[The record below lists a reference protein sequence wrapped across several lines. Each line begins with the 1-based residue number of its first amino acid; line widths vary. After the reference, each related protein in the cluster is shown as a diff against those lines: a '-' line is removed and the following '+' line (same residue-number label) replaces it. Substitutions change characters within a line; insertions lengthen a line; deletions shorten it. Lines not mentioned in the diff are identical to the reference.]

1 MPILARVTLPVVN
14 IAIVDDHPMVRDAL
28 GQLISTR
35 ERLRVAGTAGNLK
48 EAFDVLDR
56 SQPDLV
62 LADLSL
68 EDGSAIELVRWGK
81 RRHPGT
87 QFLIMT
93 GFCNEFSAT
102 EAFDAGATGFILKKQ
117 PVADLFA
124 AIERLAA
131 GGVYL
136 SPLLELPPRRRTPRT
151 TGGNPLARLSKREQ
165 EIFHLVVTG
174 DDTKEIA
181 ARLRISVKTVETHRT
196 SINRKLGVTS
206 TASLLRF
213 AVAHG
218 IEINRSAGAA

>member
-1 MPILARVTLPVVN
+1 VTVPVVN
-14 IAIVDDHPMVRDAL
+14 IAIVEDHPIVRDAL

-35 ERLRVAGTAGNLK
+35 ESLRVAGTAGNLR
-48 EAFDVLDR
+48 EAFGVLDR

-68 EDGSAIELVRWGK
+68 EDGSAIELVRRGK
-81 RRHPGT
+81 REHPST
-87 QFLIMT
+87 RFLIMT

-136 SPLLELPPRRRTPRT
+136 SPLLELPPRRRAPRAV
-151 TGGNPLARLSKREQ
+151 GGNALSRLSKREQ
-165 EIFHLVVTG
+165 EIFRLVVTG
-174 DDTKEIA
+174 GDTKEIA
-181 ARLRISVKTVETHRT
+181 GRLRISVKTVETHRT
-196 SINRKLGVTS
+196 SINRKLGITS

-218 IEINRSAGAA
+218 IPINPAAGAA